1 MAENLTEQQQLMAE
15 ALQLARYM
23 LQADASTKPERLQKR
38 QQRLREIRR
47 VLQAVAH
54 PICREPLAIAQ
65 IPIAV
70 RQTFVQS
77 VVLLSRYQM
86 LGGDR
91 WSGTLAS
98 PTLSQY
104 EVSQALM
111 KWQTP
116 EQITT
121 LCLAF
126 ELDAQLPAQLQ
137 GELVEIDRRIAR
149 QRQIMQEV
157 LAELQPDYAPAKLQA
172 LFQVLFGVSFP
183 AGAIA
188 CLHTDSQLYL
198 CLDVEGDALRDRTLW
213 DALSAVEQAAIRT
226 FLQQQGAF
234 SFEKFG
240 RFPVFGACDPTGIEQ
255 EWSGAIAAQAQ
266 ATVSEVLKTLSCS
279 VSIVPTSKAEAFLV
293 HDIWGHHWQWLL
305 TQFESDYAILT
316 TCDEPLRMAETAY
329 LPDGPLTCGELFQ
342 VVSDR
347 VHLDATK
354 ARLFFHGE
362 VQQRLG
368 LMFTHLL
375 GEMIAD
381 VAEFKFIWD
390 HPLAA
395 DLLPSSSI
403 FKTSPT
409 KLDLSLADVDFLFL
423 KVLRPLLELN
433 LSVMNDSAL
442 ETELLSAWAQA
453 EVSIDSLE
461 LRTSLKGA
469 IAQLYQLWLEEY
481 NSFYLPT
488 LGDRP
493 GIFTEIVR
501 NLLQLH
507 NVVDQLYTDA
517 TLASNENVPFQDLL
531 LLFIATYCSSNCYAE
546 FWTVDNALADYF
558 LPCWYQL
565 TPLSATTSNPK

>member
-1 MAENLTEQQQLMAE
+1 MAETLTEQQQLMAE

-23 LQADASTKPERLQKR
+23 TQADASTKPERLQKR
-38 QQRLREIRR
+38 QQRLRDIRQA
-47 VLQAVAH
+47 LQTVTH
-54 PICREPLAIAQ
+54 PICRESLAIAQ
-65 IPIAV
+65 IPLTV
-70 RQTFVQS
+70 RQAFVQS

-91 WSGTLAS
+91 WAGTLAS
-98 PTLSQY
+98 PTLSRYKTSEAQ
-104 EVSQALM
+104 M

-116 EQITT
+116 EQITA
-121 LCLAF
+121 LCQAF
-126 ELDAQLPAQLQ
+126 ELDTQLPAQLQ
-137 GELVEIDRRIAR
+137 SELVEIDHRIVR
-149 QRQIMQEV
+149 QRQIMQVV

-188 CLHTDSQLYL
+188 CLHTEKQLYF
-198 CLDVEGDALRDRTLW
+198 CLDVEGDALRDRALW
-213 DALSAVEQAAIRT
+213 NSLSAAEQAAIHT

-240 RFPVFGACDPTGIEQ
+240 RFPVFGACDPAKIER
-255 EWSGAIAAQAQ
+255 EWSGAIAVQAQ
-266 ATVSEVLKTLSCS
+266 VSVADVLKTLSCS
-279 VSIVPTSKAEAFLV
+279 VSIVPTPKAEAFLV

-316 TCDEPLRMAETAY
+316 TCDAPLRMSETAY
-329 LPDGPLTCGELFQ
+329 LSAGPLTCGELFQ
-342 VVSDR
+342 VVGDR
-347 VHLDATK
+347 VCVDASK

-395 DLLPSSSI
+395 ELLPSSSI

-409 KLDLSLADVDFLFL
+409 KLDLSLADIDFLFL

-433 LSVMNDSAL
+433 LSVLHDSPL

-453 EVSIDSLE
+453 GVAIHSLE

-481 NSFYLPT
+481 NSLYLPT
-488 LGDRP
+488 LSGKP

-517 TLASNENVPFQDLL
+517 TLASNQNVPFQDLL
-531 LLFIATYCSSNCYAE
+531 LLFIATYCSSDCYAE

-558 LPCWYQL
+558 LPCWHQL
-565 TPLSATTSNPK
+565 T

>member
-1 MAENLTEQQQLMAE
+1 MAEILTEQQLMAE

-23 LQADASTKPERLQKR
+23 TQADASTKPERLQKR
-38 QQRLREIRR
+38 QQRLRDIRQA
-47 VLQAVAH
+47 LQAVTH
-54 PICREPLAIAQ
+54 PICRESLAIAQ

-70 RQTFVQS
+70 RQAFVQS

-104 EVSQALM
+104 EARQALM
-111 KWQTP
+111 KWQTL
-116 EQITT
+116 EQITA
-121 LCLAF
+121 LCQAF
-126 ELDAQLPAQLQ
+126 ELDAQVPTQLHS
-137 GELVEIDRRIAR
+137 ELVEIDHRIAR
-149 QRQIMQEV
+149 QRQIMQIV
-157 LAELQPDYAPAKLQA
+157 LAELQPDYAPTKLQA

-183 AGAIA
+183 AAAIA
-188 CLHTDSQLYL
+188 CLHTESQLYF
-198 CLDVEGDALRDRTLW
+198 CLDVEGDALRDRALW
-213 DALSAVEQAAIRT
+213 DALSPGEQAAIHT
-226 FLQQQGAF
+226 FLKQQGAF

-240 RFPVFGACDPTGIEQ
+240 RFPVFGGCDPAEIDR
-255 EWSGAIAAQAQ
+255 EWSEAIATQAQ
-266 ATVSEVLKTLSCS
+266 ASVSDVLKTLSCS
-279 VSIVPTSKAEAFLV
+279 VSIVPTQKAEAFLV

-329 LPDGPLTCGELFQ
+329 LRDGPLTCGELFQ
-342 VVSDR
+342 VVGDR

-403 FKTSPT
+403 FKASPT
-409 KLDLSLADVDFLFL
+409 KLDLSLADIDFLFL

-433 LSVMNDSAL
+433 LSVLHDSAL

-453 EVSIDSLE
+453 GVTIDSLE

-481 NSFYLPT
+481 NSLYLPT
-488 LGDRP
+488 LSGKP

-517 TLASNENVPFQDLL
+517 TLASDQQVPFQDLL
-531 LLFIATYCSSNCYAE
+531 LLFIATYCSSDCYAE

-565 TPLSATTSNPK
+565 TLL